1 MAAMDEPSLKA
12 SLEFMAEYSTG
23 LSAVRYPRDG
33 VSEMFAKDACA
44 PFVAGKA
51 RALITHADPQIA
63 LIGYGTSAID
73 AATAAHELA
82 NSSDGADAI
91 SANVYDAR
99 FAKPVDIDLVAS
111 AKTRY
116 MKQAAARRCALR
128 SSAVHHASNESAAQ
142 HSRP

>member
-1 MAAMDEPSLKA
+1 MSPDIRIAAPHCYTYRTESPLHSEFVGRPPATLEKRIPINCVMAAMDEPSLKA
-12 SLEFMAEYSTG
+12 SLEFKAEYSTG

-33 VSEMFAKDACA
+33 VSEMF
-44 PFVAGKA
+44 
-51 RALITHADPQIA
+51 
-63 LIGYGTSAID
+63 
-73 AATAAHELA
+73 
-82 NSSDGADAI
+82 
-91 SANVYDAR
+91 ANVYDAR

-111 AKTRY
+111 AKTRC